1 MITIFQSGMTDN
13 ERLLRRQLTE
23 ATRRSD
29 QLEIE
34 LQRQQEVI
42 RHKEEILRRTN
53 VINLHSWIKLIFI
66 DKSSF
71 QSELAALRR
80 ENASLRQG
88 FGGGHP
94 DHRTQRV
101 AQNLLTAATNAESSI
116 RYDLAAHKKL
126 FCAIFYFCDFQQNII
141 TRSRG
146 SQESCLSI
154 RPGRTVWSAPIA
166 TKTVTSPRVWPRGQ
180 GRAGSL
186 VILHTILLTFI
197 KYKLF
202 LLMCFN
208 VIVW

>member
-1 MITIFQSGMTDN
+1 MTDN

-29 QLEIE
+29 QLELE

-53 VINLHSWIKLIFI
+53 VNILPSYINCNLQDLL
-66 DKSSF
+66 F

-94 DHRTQRV
+94 DHRAQRV

-116 RYDLAAHKKL
+116 RYDLA
-126 FCAIFYFCDFQQNII
+126 
-141 TRSRG
+141 SR
-146 SQESCLSI
+146 
-154 RPGRTVWSAPIA
+154 
-166 TKTVTSPRVWPRGQ
+166 
-180 GRAGSL
+180 
-186 VILHTILLTFI
+186 H
-197 KYKLF
+197 
-202 LLMCFN
+202 
-208 VIVW
+208 